1 MSETKFTPGPWHAGH
16 MVDDSHPCECR
27 SVVSEH
33 YAGGICEIDVDNG
46 LSIEDGGND
55 APPLEE
61 AKANC
66 TLIAEAPAMYGALE
80 PFAREAAIFMP
91 GGSLAHLAD
100 DDGASVPIG
109 TLRQAFAAL
118 QRARGKT
125 P

>member
-1 MSETKFTPGPWHAGH
+1 MSATKFTPGPWEYYAYLVYAPGPNGANICAISEPRATTA
-16 MVDDSHPCECR
+16 VQYTRVAIGSPDSAE
-27 SVVSEH
+27 VV
-33 YAGGICEIDVDNG
+33 
-46 LSIEDGGND
+46 
-55 APPLEE
+55 
-61 AKANC
+61 ANA

-109 TLRQAFAAL
+109 TLRRAFVAL
-118 QRARGKT
+118 QRARGET